1 MTKNRHLRRII
12 VNKATLN
19 RIQPMIESDRRRKFV
34 AFGSYNIDFLLPCD
48 LNMRKM
54 LLISLIM

>member
-1 MTKNRHLRRII
+1 MTKNCHLRRII

-19 RIQPMIESDRRRKFV
+19 RIQPMIESDRRLKFV
-34 AFGSYNIDFLLPCD
+34 ACRSYNIDFLLPCD